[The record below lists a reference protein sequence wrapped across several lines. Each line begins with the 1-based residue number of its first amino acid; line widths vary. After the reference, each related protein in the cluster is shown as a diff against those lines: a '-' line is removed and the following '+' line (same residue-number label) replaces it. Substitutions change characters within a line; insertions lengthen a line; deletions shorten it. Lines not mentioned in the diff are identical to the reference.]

1 MLSDYR
7 AYLLNIR
14 NNLIKCGVDL
24 EVKDI
29 SSYEEVFYFGEML
42 SDLLWFY
49 SVLSIGGSDDRLR
62 GFLFPINHINNDTE
76 ELEDDEFISYVVLEE
91 VNDTNEL
98 EEVNNTNELED
109 DDTEELEDD
118 EFISY
123 SIFTEGIVSKDEDYS
138 VIPQKGEELEDGD
151 YFIEYGIEDITEITS
166 EVLDSEEVINEVTP
180 RKGEELEDGDYF
192 IEYGIL
198 EEDNYNEDEEEY
210 EDEFSSWG
218 DTDEDEDLNLIVEEY
233 EDEFPNWG
241 NTEECIEEDNED
253 TFESWGSSDEEEYED
268 EDLEDEDTFESWGN
282 TDEGEDEYNDTDED
296 FPSWG
301 SSDEEEYFESEDDYG
316 DEDTFGSWGSDD
328 DEEPIE
334 DEGTFSSWGS
344 DDDEDSFS
352 SWGSS
357 DENDEE
363 YEYEEDTFGNW
374 GSSEE
379 NSSDSEDLD
388 RSDFGSWGQSQ
399 YSSNTINNTTPNG
412 DMSSEMKS
420 KLDYEIE
427 SNEKTAMIIEK
438 IATGI
443 FSKGNLFKT
452 KVSEKIKNLGDTQ
465 E

>member
-29 SSYEEVFYFGEML
+29 FSYEEVFYFGEML

-62 GFLFPINHINNDTE
+62 GFLFPINHINNDCNDTE

-91 VNDTNEL
+91 VND
-98 EEVNNTNELED
+98 TNELED

-138 VIPQKGEELEDGD
+138 VIPRKGEELEDGD

-166 EVLDSEEVINEVTP
+166 EVIGLEEVINEVTP

-233 EDEFPNWG
+233 EDE
-241 NTEECIEEDNED
+241 
-253 TFESWGSSDEEEYED
+253 
-268 EDLEDEDTFESWGN
+268 
-282 TDEGEDEYNDTDED
+282 YNDTDED

-328 DEEPIE
+328 GEELIE
-334 DEGTFSSWGS
+334 DEDTFSSWGSDEEDEDTFESWGS
-344 DDDEDSFS
+344 DDDEDYFS

-363 YEYEEDTFGNW
+363 DEYEEDTFGNW

-412 DMSSEMKS
+412 GMSSEMKS

>member
-42 SDLLWFY
+42 SDLFWFY

-62 GFLFPINHINNDTE
+62 GFLFPINHMNNDC
-76 ELEDDEFISYVVLEE
+76 
-91 VNDTNEL
+91 N
-98 EEVNNTNELED
+98 
-109 DDTEELEDD
+109 DTEELEDD

-138 VIPQKGEELEDGD
+138 VIPRKGEELEDGD

-233 EDEFPNWG
+233 EDEFS
-241 NTEECIEEDNED
+241 
-253 TFESWGSSDEEEYED
+253 SWGSSDEEEYED

-328 DEEPIE
+328 DEELIE
-334 DEGTFSSWGS
+334 DEDTFSSWGSDEEDEDTFESWGS

-363 YEYEEDTFGNW
+363 DEYEEDTFGNW

-412 DMSSEMKS
+412 GMSSEMKS

>member
-24 EVKDI
+24 EVKDM

-62 GFLFPINHINNDTE
+62 GFLFPINHINYDCNDTE

-98 EEVNNTNELED
+98 EDDNDTNELED
-109 DDTEELEDD
+109 DNTEELEDA

-123 SIFTEGIVSKDEDYS
+123 STFTEGIVSKDEDYS
-138 VIPQKGEELEDGD
+138 AIPRKGEELEDGD
-151 YFIEYGIEDITEITS
+151 YFIEYGIEDIIEITS
-166 EVLDSEEVINEVTP
+166 EVIDSEEVINEVTP

-233 EDEFPNWG
+233 EDEFSSWGSSDEEEYEDEFPNWG

-296 FPSWG
+296 FPNWG

-316 DEDTFGSWGSDD
+316 DEDTFGSWGS
-328 DEEPIE
+328 
-334 DEGTFSSWGS
+334 
-344 DDDEDSFS
+344 
-352 SWGSS
+352 S

-363 YEYEEDTFGNW
+363 DEYDEDTFGNW

-379 NSSDSEDLD
+379 SSSDSEDLD

-399 YSSNTINNTTPNG
+399 YSSNTVNNTSPNG
-412 DMSSEMKS
+412 GMPSEMKS

>member
-62 GFLFPINHINNDTE
+62 GFLFPINHINNDCNDTE

-91 VNDTNEL
+91 VND
-98 EEVNNTNELED
+98 TNELED

-123 SIFTEGIVSKDEDYS
+123 SIFTEGIVSKGEDYS
-138 VIPQKGEELEDGD
+138 VIPRKGKELEDGD

-233 EDEFPNWG
+233 EDEFSSWGSSDEEEYEDEFPNWG
-241 NTEECIEEDNED
+241 NTEECIEENNED

-301 SSDEEEYFESEDDYG
+301 SSDE
-316 DEDTFGSWGSDD
+316 
-328 DEEPIE
+328 
-334 DEGTFSSWGS
+334 
-344 DDDEDSFS
+344 
-352 SWGSS
+352 
-357 DENDEE
+357 NDEE
-363 YEYEEDTFGNW
+363 DEYEEDTFGNW

-412 DMSSEMKS
+412 GMSSEMKS

>member
-62 GFLFPINHINNDTE
+62 GFLFPINHINNDCNDTE

-98 EEVNNTNELED
+98 EEVNDTNELED

-138 VIPQKGEELEDGD
+138 VIPRKGEELEDGD

-198 EEDNYNEDEEEY
+198 EEDNYNEDEKEY

-233 EDEFPNWG
+233 EDEFSSWGSSDEEEYEDESPNWG

-268 EDLEDEDTFESWGN
+268 EDLEDEDTLESWGN

-296 FPSWG
+296 F
-301 SSDEEEYFESEDDYG
+301 
-316 DEDTFGSWGSDD
+316 
-328 DEEPIE
+328 
-334 DEGTFSSWGS
+334 SSWVLMRK
-344 DDDEDSFS
+344 
-352 SWGSS
+352 
-357 DENDEE
+357 N
-363 YEYEEDTFGNW
+363 T
-374 GSSEE
+374 
-379 NSSDSEDLD
+379 L
-388 RSDFGSWGQSQ
+388 SQ
-399 YSSNTINNTTPNG
+399 KMI
-412 DMSSEMKS
+412 MAMKIH
-420 KLDYEIE
+420 LVHGVLM
-427 SNEKTAMIIEK
+427 TM
-438 IATGI
+438 
-443 FSKGNLFKT
+443 
-452 KVSEKIKNLGDTQ
+452 KNL
-465 E
+465 

>member
-7 AYLLNIR
+7 VYLLNIR

-62 GFLFPINHINNDTE
+62 GFLFPINHINNDCNDTE

-91 VNDTNEL
+91 VND
-98 EEVNNTNELED
+98 TNELED

-123 SIFTEGIVSKDEDYS
+123 SIFTEGIVSKGEDYS
-138 VIPQKGEELEDGD
+138 VIPRKGEELEDGD

-192 IEYGIL
+192 IEYGIT

-218 DTDEDEDLNLIVEEY
+218 SSDEEEY
-233 EDEFPNWG
+233 EDEFPNGG

-253 TFESWGSSDEEEYED
+253 TFE
-268 EDLEDEDTFESWGN
+268 
-282 TDEGEDEYNDTDED
+282 
-296 FPSWG
+296 
-301 SSDEEEYFESEDDYG
+301 
-316 DEDTFGSWGSDD
+316 
-328 DEEPIE
+328 
-334 DEGTFSSWGS
+334 SWGS

-363 YEYEEDTFGNW
+363 DEYEEDTFGNW

-412 DMSSEMKS
+412 GMSSEMKS

-438 IATGI
+438 IATCI

>member
-62 GFLFPINHINNDTE
+62 GFLFPINHINNDCNDTE

-98 EEVNNTNELED
+98 ED
-109 DDTEELEDD
+109 GDTEELEDD

-138 VIPQKGEELEDGD
+138 VIPRKGEELEDGD

-210 EDEFSSWG
+210 EDEF
-218 DTDEDEDLNLIVEEY
+218 
-233 EDEFPNWG
+233 PNWG
-241 NTEECIEEDNED
+241 NTEECIKEDNED

-316 DEDTFGSWGSDD
+316 DEDTFGSWGSD
-328 DEEPIE
+328 EE
-334 DEGTFSSWGS
+334 DEDTFESWGS

-363 YEYEEDTFGNW
+363 DEYEEDTFGNW

-412 DMSSEMKS
+412 GMSSEMKS